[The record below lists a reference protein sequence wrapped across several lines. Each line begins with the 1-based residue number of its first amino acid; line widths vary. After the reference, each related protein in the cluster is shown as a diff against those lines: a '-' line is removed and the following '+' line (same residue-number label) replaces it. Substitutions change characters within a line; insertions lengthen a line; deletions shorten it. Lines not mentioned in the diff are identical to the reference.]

1 MVSFWCRGRDWRLGA
16 SAPAWIVS
24 VLAGSARRS
33 AILTGMA
40 NGQFLEMAG
49 NLARY
54 HREHEKFYA
63 RAPLEE
69 AAALQ
74 RISAALRAL
83 AERWSG
89 AEPGKPEVASPYSG
103 AEDLNDERAIELAG
117 ILFMEGE
124 GEPAEIARIKAE
136 LRSASEDNAQAGEW
150 LGKAMEASWAV
161 AEALL
166 RFPELADLISER
178 HRIISNDWQAASLM
192 SILARSLGR
201 ALAILEALD
210 FAPAAIRA
218 DLEGDKAYP
227 DLLHSACDLI
237 DHASDLAAQSAALV
251 HANERRWRV
260 FRERVERLA
269 ASGG

>member
-1 MVSFWCRGRDWRLGA
+1 MGQS
-16 SAPAWIVS
+16 
-24 VLAGSARRS
+24 
-33 AILTGMA
+33 
-40 NGQFLEMAG
+40 QFLEMAS

-69 AAALQ
+69 AASLQ
-74 RISAALRAL
+74 RTSTALRAL
-83 AERWSG
+83 AECWSAADAG
-89 AEPGKPEVASPYSG
+89 RPEAASPYSG

-124 GEPAEIARIKAE
+124 GEPAEVARIKAE
-136 LRSASEDNAQAGEW
+136 LRAAAEDNGQAGEW
-150 LGKAMEASWAV
+150 LSSAMEASWGV

-166 RFPELADLISER
+166 RFPELADLLSER

-192 SILARSLGR
+192 SILARNLGR
-201 ALAILEALD
+201 ALAILETLD
-210 FAPAAIRA
+210 FAPAAVRA
-218 DLEGDKAYP
+218 DLEADRTYP
-227 DLLHSACDLI
+227 NFLHAACDLI

-260 FRERVERLA
+260 FRERVEELA
-269 ASGG
+269 SAADGQQLGT